1 MGPDRTERLSC
12 LLQRVLLVR
21 KNGQA
26 LGLHRADIA
35 KRAGVAF
42 DRAALV
48 LFLGPESPAVALARH
63 IQFLAS
69 WSFIIF
75 GVTIVLFGTMRA
87 GGVVYAPL
95 IVLGIALFPARLG
108 FYYALVGTLGQ
119 DALWLSFPFGSFVG
133 VALAIVAY
141 RRKGWRL
148 KARAISPERAAE
160 EVNTNG
166 EAVGRFKPDM

>member
-1 MGPDRTERLSC
+1 MNLIRR
-12 LLQRVLLVR
+12 QRC
-21 KNGQA
+21 
-26 LGLHRADIA
+26 
-35 KRAGVAF
+35 
-42 DRAALV
+42 
-48 LFLGPESPAVALARH
+48 
-63 IQFLAS
+63 
-69 WSFIIF
+69 
-75 GVTIVLFGTMRA
+75 A
-87 GGVVYAPL
+87 GGREQRRNALPWL
-95 IVLGIALFPARLG
+95 RALFPARLG